1 MVFARFRILIISI
14 RNEMKC
20 HVVYMSEY
28 NYHDIVIYSRNK
40 KKQQER
46 RIH

>member
-1 MVFARFRILIISI
+1 MVFARLRIQIITI

-20 HVVYMSEY
+20 HAVYMSEY
-28 NYHDIVIYSRNK
+28 NYHNIVIYSRNK